1 MINKDI
7 CMIYI
12 YIMKAKFGFCT
23 NNMARPLQKDSE
35 TKLPRLQL
43 PWTNE
48 TKILSLNPVN
58 RSNNEKESAT
68 TDAKVGSQTRR
79 PRKQNPRFFG
89 SNWINLTP
97 ELLFDLHPK

>member
-1 MINKDI
+1 
-7 CMIYI
+7 
-12 YIMKAKFGFCT
+12 MKAKFGFCI

-58 RSNNEKESAT
+58 WSKNEKESETADT
-68 TDAKVGSQTRR
+68 KVDSQTRR
-79 PRKQNPRFFG
+79 PRKQNPRFCG
-89 SNWINLTP
+89 SNWISLMP
-97 ELLFDLHPK
+97 EELFDLHLK

>member
-7 CMIYI
+7 CIIYMH
-12 YIMKAKFGFCT
+12 IMKAKFGFCI
-23 NNMARPLQKDSE
+23 NNMAIPLQKDSE

-48 TKILSLNPVN
+48 IKILSLNPVN
-58 RSNNEKESAT
+58 YSNNEKESETA
-68 TDAKVGSQTRR
+68 DVGSQTRR

-89 SNWINLTP
+89 RNWINLTP
-97 ELLFDLHPK
+97 EVLFDLHLK

>member
-1 MINKDI
+1 MYYIH
-7 CMIYI
+7 IYYESQI
-12 YIMKAKFGFCT
+12 WFLYKEI
-23 NNMARPLQKDSE
+23 ARPLQKDSE
-35 TKLPRLQL
+35 TKLPRFKL

-58 RSNNEKESAT
+58 CSNNEKESETADT
-68 TDAKVGSQTRR
+68 KVGSQTRR

-97 ELLFDLHPK
+97 EVLFDLHLK

>member
-12 YIMKAKFGFCT
+12 YIMKAKFGFCI

-48 TKILSLNPVN
+48 TKILSLSPVN
-58 RSNNEKESAT
+58 CSNNEKESETADT
-68 TDAKVGSQTRR
+68 KVGSQTRR

-89 SNWINLTP
+89 TNWINLTP
-97 ELLFDLHPK
+97 EVLFDLHLK

>member
-7 CMIYI
+7 CIIYI
-12 YIMKAKFGFCT
+12 YIMKAKFGFFI
-23 NNMARPLQKDSE
+23 NNMAIPLQKDSE

-58 RSNNEKESAT
+58 YSNNEKESETA
-68 TDAKVGSQTRR
+68 DVGSQTRR

-97 ELLFDLHPK
+97 EVSFDLHLK

>member
-12 YIMKAKFGFCT
+12 YIMKAKFGFCI

-58 RSNNEKESAT
+58 YSNNEKESETADT
-68 TDAKVGSQTRR
+68 KVGSQTRR

-97 ELLFDLHPK
+97 EVLFDLHLK